1 MTRVLEDY
9 RMRRQHDD
17 DHAGVRERAEGVIVA
32 LRRCTVDDA
41 SGELVRASH
50 RHHLDAARVAGAL
63 LRLAQDT
70 DPELDS
76 NATAVARFEWG
87 ALLPR
92 GPQS

>member
-9 RMRRQHDD
+9 RMRRQHGDGDD
-17 DHAGVRERAEGVIVA
+17 AQVRERAEGVIVA
-32 LRRCTVDDA
+32 LRRCTIDAA
-41 SGELVRASH
+41 SGELARASQRH
-50 RHHLDAARVAGAL
+50 RLDTGRVAGAL

-76 NATAVARFEWG
+76 NATAVARYEWG

-92 GPQS
+92 IPR

>member
-1 MTRVLEDY
+1 MTRALEDY

-17 DHAGVRERAEGVIVA
+17 GDDGVRERAEGVIVA
-32 LRRCTVDDA
+32 LRRCTVDAA
-41 SGELVRASH
+41 SGELARASQRH
-50 RHHLDAARVAGAL
+50 RLDSERVAGAL

-76 NATAVARFEWG
+76 NATAVARYEWG

-92 GPQS
+92 IPR